1 MAEYRISRGRL
12 KFGAIGTV
20 CQVCSMQ
27 AGEIQAA
34 FLVMHCRRRG
44 LAVVVMT
51 SGLGSK
57 IQSVLENSGQP
68 VLYVLFVADGVAEI
82 VGQFVFQLCSL
93 AESVRLDLAHVAE
106 HRRQPCR
113 HAIETAPLVLKRK
126 SFVEMHLQKQVLQS
140 TGSTLDDVAN
150 RIEPRRPAQLC
161 QILHSDTDLSGRPFF
176 LIQYHVVSRLSG
188 RSLWALHCV
197 RVFQASSK
205 DGGCWNA
212 TLNADQSEVSRVFQT
227 ETTGLS
233 EMDGRPAEPF
243 QLSSSADLSIEMFD
257 QSEVLQGR
265 RH

>member
-1 MAEYRISRGRL
+1 M
-12 KFGAIGTV
+12 
-20 CQVCSMQ
+20 
-27 AGEIQAA
+27 
-34 FLVMHCRRRG
+34 
-44 LAVVVMT
+44 
-51 SGLGSK
+51 
-57 IQSVLENSGQP
+57 
-68 VLYVLFVADGVAEI
+68 
-82 VGQFVFQLCSL
+82 
-93 AESVRLDLAHVAE
+93 AE

-233 EMDGRPAEPF
+233 EMDGRYRKKSPSI
-243 QLSSSADLSIEMFD
+243 LTSSFTQRMMCGCVHLFALCLTCSH
-257 QSEVLQGR
+257 VLLPG
-265 RH
+265 

>member
-93 AESVRLDLAHVAE
+93 AESVRSSFGKAFVSTRLTSSVLHGQLIT
-106 HRRQPCR
+106 HRR
-113 HAIETAPLVLKRK
+113 V
-126 SFVEMHLQKQVLQS
+126 V
-140 TGSTLDDVAN
+140 
-150 RIEPRRPAQLC
+150 
-161 QILHSDTDLSGRPFF
+161 PF
-176 LIQYHVVSRLSG
+176 
-188 RSLWALHCV
+188 A
-197 RVFQASSK
+197 AS
-205 DGGCWNA
+205 
-212 TLNADQSEVSRVFQT
+212 
-227 ETTGLS
+227 
-233 EMDGRPAEPF
+233 
-243 QLSSSADLSIEMFD
+243 
-257 QSEVLQGR
+257 
-265 RH
+265 